1 MNTYDAI
8 MTRRSTR
15 NYLDKPVEPELLEK
29 ILEAGRFAPSGGN
42 SQTNHFIVVRDPAI
56 KNKLVELVEAA
67 FAKMTYDENTYGSLR
82 NSISRAQKG
91 GYVFCY
97 NAPVLIIVAN
107 QKNYGNNQADCAV
120 ALENMMLEANE
131 LNLGSCY
138 INQLR
143 WLNEEETLL
152 SYLHELGMK
161 EDERVYGSLSV
172 GYPATDDGLPDRK
185 PLPRKGND
193 VTWH

>member
-42 SQTNHFIVVRDPAI
+42 SQTNPCIVVRDPAI

-172 GYPATDDGLPDRK
+172 GYPATDDGLPDRT

>member
-172 GYPATDDGLPDRK
+172 GYPATDDGLPDRT